1 MITQAIS
8 FLIASA
14 FLVLPSGI
22 VQAGDVDVQTGNMR
36 ATVVE
41 NGNTSVK
48 NGRSEVN
55 INRDRPNYHRRN
67 GRIYNSR
74 LKRRLPVVSPQ
85 VRRTQ
90 SNCKGSNYSH
100 QSSQTTV
107 SSNGTTRTQRSETT
121 VCK

>member
-1 MITQAIS
+1 MITKAIS

-22 VQAGDVDVQTGNMR
+22 AQAGDVDVQTGNMR

-41 NGNTSVK
+41 GNTKVT
-48 NGRSEVN
+48 NGRSQVT
-55 INRDRPNYHRRN
+55 INRDRPNYRRN

-74 LKRRLPVVSPQ
+74 LKRIPVVSPQ

-90 SNCKGSNYSH
+90 SNCKGSTYSH

-107 SSNGTTRTQRSETT
+107 SSNGNTRTQRSETT

>member
-1 MITQAIS
+1 MITKAIS

-22 VQAGDVDVQTGNMR
+22 AQAGNVDVQTGNMR
-36 ATVVE
+36 ATVE
-41 NGNTSVK
+41 GNTRVT
-48 NGRSEVN
+48 NGRSQVT
-55 INRDRPNYHRRN
+55 INRDRPTYHRNR
-67 GRIYNSR
+67 RIYNSR
-74 LKRRLPVVSPQ
+74 LKRRVPVVSPQ

-90 SNCKGSNYSH
+90 SNCKGSTYSH

-107 SSNGTTRTQRSETT
+107 SSNGNTRTQRSETT